1 MIRETPLPPNA
12 RPLFAALVVSCL
24 CLALQGL
31 GESAVEALQY
41 QRSALQSGQ
50 LWRLVSA
57 HLVHLGWG
65 HVLLNVSALCLVA
78 WIFARACTVGCLAI
92 LGLAAAAAIDLGL
105 WLLDPQIHW
114 YVGLSGVL
122 HGLLA
127 GCVVLELAHGWRASA
142 WIALALAAKL
152 AWEQAFG
159 PLPLTAEAAGGP
171 VVVQAHLYGALGGS
185 LAALAMIAVQR
196 RAATV

>member
-1 MIRETPLPPNA
+1 MLSVPP
-12 RPLFAALVVSCL
+12 PVFMALALSCL

-31 GESAVEALQY
+31 GEPAVQALQY
-41 QRSALQSGQ
+41 ERAALQAGQ
-50 LWRLVSA
+50 VWRLLSA

-78 WIFARACTVGCLAI
+78 WIFARVCTAACLTI
-92 LGLAAAAAIDLGL
+92 LGLAAVAAIDLGL
-105 WLLDPQIHW
+105 WLLDPEIHW

-127 GCVVLELAHGWRASA
+127 GSVILELAGGLRASG
-142 WIALALAAKL
+142 WIALALLAKL
-152 AWEQAFG
+152 GWEQAFG

-196 RAATV
+196 RSSTV